1 MKHALIGI
9 LTACAA
15 ATVGCS
21 SEDPQNG
28 GNGATGGSGASTGGN
43 AGTGGGSGGSGPT
56 GGTGGTTNSC
66 ASPAVAQATEASNYS
81 FSSTIMLDVIPVAPD
96 SELSVDWSGVTQD
109 FTEVTLDPV
118 ADVNL
123 VSLILWNLSPTE
135 LAAKMND
142 DELQQAN
149 VVAPIMYLPMNGET
163 SASMFDFLSAAGTTL
178 LEEEILQYM
187 DAEAYPPAN
196 HTYTAMAASGTVLG
210 KGTRMIQAF
219 QLDPSSTNTEIVLD
233 SESTGLTYSA
243 TLTDLQPIQVPAGS
257 PDITIDWSGMQ
268 TNAMGREFASG
279 RVNEALVAKY
289 SLSPTELQAQF
300 LQLESIHDGI
310 WRGSIAT
317 GASVDLSTLTDDSGA
332 AFPGIDDTSTWVVA
346 LMCGNCTNPAPWYLT
361 ILEPCAD

>member
-43 AGTGGGSGGSGPT
+43 AGTGGGSGGRGPT

-187 DAEAYPPAN
+187 DAEAYPPEN
-196 HTYTAMAASGTVLG
+196 HTYTVMAASGTVLW

-219 QLDPSSTNTEIVLD
+219 RLDPSSTNTEVALD
-233 SESTGLTYSA
+233 AESTQLSYEADLTS
-243 TLTDLQPIQVPAGS
+243 LVPVQVPAGATS
-257 PDITIDWSGMQ
+257 VTIDWSALQ
-268 TNAMGREFASG
+268 VNAFGSNFYANVITDVM
-279 RVNEALVAKY
+279 VARY
-289 SLSPTELQAQF
+289 SLDPGELED
-300 LQLESIHDGI
+300 QLLRLETIHQGL
-310 WRGSIAT
+310 WRKDVTSGS
-317 GASVDLSTLTDDSGA
+317 SVDLATLTDDSGA
-332 AFPGIDDTSTWVVA
+332 AFPGIDDTSTWVVS